1 MIALLLVL
9 LWSQATD
16 WTSMRSNATDVLN
29 GSFTSCPDG
38 DDGQYGEQ
46 VYLWK
51 RRSLSI
57 AEIHLGPRGEFA
69 VFADEVDAERDH
81 RGADNLLG
89 PAYQYD
95 DVVPVAGGRNW
106 SISSL
111 HLHVNIVRAP
121 GSFAECYSFFVVVA
135 PMPYVAAAR

>member
-1 MIALLLVL
+1 VILLLL
-9 LWSQATD
+9 LLMVGQHTD

-38 DDGQYGEQ
+38 DGGQYGEQ
-46 VYLWK
+46 VYLWR
-51 RRSLSI
+51 RRSIAI
-57 AEIHLGPRGEFA
+57 AEIHLGPRGDFA
-69 VFADEVDAERDH
+69 VFADEVDGERDH

-89 PAYQYD
+89 PASQYD
-95 DVVPVAGGRNW
+95 DVPTVAGGRNW

-121 GSFAECYSFFVVVA
+121 GSFPECYSFFVVVS
-135 PMPYVAAAR
+135 PLPYIAAAR